1 MIKVESVYHVLCLGV
16 AGLFVALTVILSSV
30 GDATR
35 KTCIASTSTSVTTA
49 VTSSLP
55 ADGDD
60 DCDDDDDD
68 NDDVDDVGV
77 DDEYLDPGQGEI

>member
-1 MIKVESVYHVLCLGV
+1 MIKVESVCHVLCLGV
-16 AGLFVALTVILSSV
+16 AGLFFALTVILSSV

-35 KTCIASTSTSVTTA
+35 KTCITSTSTSVTTA

-60 DCDDDDDD
+60 E
-68 NDDVDDVGV
+68 GF